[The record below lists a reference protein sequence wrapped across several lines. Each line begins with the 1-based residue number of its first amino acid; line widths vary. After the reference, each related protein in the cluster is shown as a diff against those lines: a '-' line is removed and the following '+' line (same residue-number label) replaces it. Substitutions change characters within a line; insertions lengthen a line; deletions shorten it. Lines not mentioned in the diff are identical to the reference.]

1 MIRGVNS
8 YHLDL
13 NCKSGP
19 NVWPRRLSRFDHE
32 SLISVESDEQVSKCD
47 EKRRI
52 AEECMQDISAT
63 QREDCV
69 SENSFWEI

>member
-19 NVWPRRLSRFDHE
+19 NIWPRRLSRFDPD

-47 EKRRI
+47 EKR
-52 AEECMQDISAT
+52 E
-63 QREDCV
+63 
-69 SENSFWEI
+69 